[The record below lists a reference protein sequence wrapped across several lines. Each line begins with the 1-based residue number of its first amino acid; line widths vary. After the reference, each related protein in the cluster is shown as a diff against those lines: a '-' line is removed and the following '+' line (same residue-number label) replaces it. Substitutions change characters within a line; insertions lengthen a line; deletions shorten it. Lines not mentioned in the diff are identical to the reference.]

1 MELKYLNYY
10 TNDIDLCSK
19 EELDNYFEYQ
29 KIIYEDIERMIY
41 KVSNYEESTEKLEL
55 LAELNDIHANID
67 INPTI
72 NDPVRKLETLLNMD
86 YLAFSYYSKNKRFFG
101 SYALDIA
108 IISRDMKNF
117 YLIQKP
123 FDYTKLNRMAIY
135 NLNGNVINYQEI
147 FFNYE
152 TANLF
157 NECFHNPGTLV
168 KKLANRK

>member
-1 MELKYLNYY
+1 MELKHLNYY

-29 KIIYEDIERMIY
+29 KIIYTDIERMIY
-41 KVSNYEESTEKLEL
+41 KINSYEDSNEKLEL
-55 LAELNDIHANID
+55 LEELKDILANMDVNPPLNDPIK
-67 INPTI
+67 
-72 NDPVRKLETLLNMD
+72 KLETLLDLN
-86 YLAFSYYSKNKRFFG
+86 YLAFSYYPKWKGCYETFT
-101 SYALDIA
+101 LDIA

-117 YLIQKP
+117 YFIQKP

-152 TANLF
+152 TSNLF

-168 KKLANRK
+168 RKLANK